1 VSDDDL
7 EPTDPVDAPG
17 GSPVE
22 PLEPP
27 VPSEPAAAQA
37 RPEGAGAVKTD
48 LTAKSAAA
56 ATSEPA
62 SAAAAPAKPRL
73 WARIGGRELLEI
85 FVLTGFALAQPLLSE
100 TGKAPELFTYRRLQA
115 LSMVEFVLVVTFV
128 PTLVVW
134 GVERLVALVSRTAAR
149 WLHLAVVAALAALI
163 LIEIGKGRPVPQ
175 GYVLAVVAG
184 ILAIG
189 VTYLVVRSETL
200 RLYLRYASPAPVIF
214 ALLFVATSPSGAV
227 VRNAVTGGA
236 PAKVATSV
244 PAAAD
249 GGSSTSTPAAASTIQ
264 MAPAGTTTVA
274 HPPVVMMF
282 FDEFPLR
289 SLLKPDG
296 TVNAA
301 LFPNFAWLSKN
312 TNWFRNA
319 TGVSGFTPYAVPAML
334 RGEFPAK
341 ALPPVYASYK
351 DNILAELGG
360 TYNVSA
366 AETIT
371 ALCPTSVC
379 HTTTK
384 VQQDTGLEPTL
395 KDSGSALKKIISP
408 FKDKTDPTTEFADSG
423 ATAFTSGDATT
434 SSTGSGNTT
443 TAADKAAATCTS
455 TECLFTNLGA
465 DQPSRVKAFVN
476 TLVPDPAK
484 AKPSFKFLHVLLPHG
499 PWHYTEDGRPYPY
512 PATGPGHNDKDG
524 GWLNQAWPVQV
535 NLAREMLQLSYA
547 DKLLGDVLTK
557 LRAEKVLDKTLL
569 IVTADHGEGF
579 VPGEQARGMDA
590 ATAPDLSWVPMF
602 LKMPGQVTGKLDERN
617 WTHVDL
623 VPTLAD
629 ALHVKLPQTLD
640 GQSALQPPR
649 TNDDKFWFNTPGK
662 KLPIPNPEADYQT
675 VIKGYGG
682 LLGNAKSAADL
693 YKLGPRPDLLGKK
706 VSSLK
711 VAGNSSLTLSLNS
724 ADTGVAKTVTSTS
737 RVPTLIW
744 GHLNGKTGGTVAIV
758 INGVVG
764 AVVPTYADNGAP
776 LAIEAIVPPSLWHNG
791 ANDIEAYMVGGKGA
805 TTELHHVLKH

>member
-1 VSDDDL
+1 VPDDAR
-7 EPTDPVDAPG
+7 EPADPVRTELAAQDAATTRPG
-17 GSPVE
+17 AG
-22 PLEPP
+22 
-27 VPSEPAAAQA
+27 EPAAA
-37 RPEGAGAVKTD
+37 G
-48 LTAKSAAA
+48 SAAP
-56 ATSEPA
+56 T
-62 SAAAAPAKPRL
+62 KPRL
-73 WARIGGRELLEI
+73 WSRIGGRELLEI
-85 FVLTGFALAQPLLSE
+85 FVLAGFALAQPLLSE
-100 TGKAPELFTYRRLQA
+100 TGKAPELFTYRRLHA
-115 LSMVEFVLVVTFV
+115 MSMVEFVLVVTFV
-128 PTLVVW
+128 PTAVLWVA
-134 GVERLVALVSRTAAR
+134 ERLVALVFKPAAR
-149 WLHLAVVAALAALI
+149 WLHLAIVAALAGLI

-175 GYVLAVVAG
+175 GYALAVLAGVLAV
-184 ILAIG
+184 G
-189 VTYLVVRSETL
+189 VTVLVVRSETL
-200 RLYLRYASPAPVIF
+200 RLYLRYASPAPLVF
-214 ALLFVATSPSGAV
+214 ALLFVATSPSGAL
-227 VRNAVTGGA
+227 VREAVTGGS
-236 PAKVATSV
+236 PASIATSV

-249 GGSSTSTPAAASTIQ
+249 GGSSVSTPPAASTIQ
-264 MAPAGTTTVA
+264 MAPAGTKTA
-274 HPPVVMMF
+274 DHPPVVMMF

-301 LFPNFAWLSKN
+301 LFPNFAWLSKK

-334 RGEFPAK
+334 RGEFPAQ
-341 ALPPVYASYK
+341 ALPPVYSSYK
-351 DNILAELGG
+351 DNLLAELAG

-384 VQQDTGLEPTL
+384 VQQSTGLGPTL
-395 KDSGSALKKIISP
+395 KDSGSALAKIISP
-408 FKDKTDPTTEFADSG
+408 FKDKSDPTTEFADSG
-423 ATAFTSGDATT
+423 STAFQAGDATT
-434 SSTGSGNTT
+434 SSTGSGTTT

-476 TLVPDPAK
+476 TLVPDPAT

-499 PWHYTEDGRPYPY
+499 PWHFTDTGRPYPY
-512 PATGPGHNDKDG
+512 PTVGPGHADAG

-557 LRAEKVLDKTLL
+557 LRAENVLDKTLL
-569 IVTADHGEGF
+569 VVTADHGEGF
-579 VPGEQARGMDA
+579 VPGEQARAMDA

-617 WTHVDL
+617 WTNVDL

-629 ALHVKLPQTLD
+629 ALHVQLPQTMD
-640 GQSALQPPR
+640 GQSALKPPR
-649 TNDDKFWFNTPGK
+649 TNDDKFWFNNPGK
-662 KLPIPNPEADYQT
+662 KLAIPTPQADYQK

-682 LLGNAKSAADL
+682 VLGNARSAADL
-693 YKLGPRPDLLGKK
+693 YKLGPRPDLLGKRLT
-706 VSSLK
+706 SLK
-711 VAGNSSLTLSLNS
+711 VAGDSSLSLSLNG
-724 ADTGVAKTVTSTS
+724 AVKTVARTVTSTS

-744 GHLNGKTGGTVAIV
+744 GHLNGKAGGTVAIV
-758 INGVVG
+758 VNGVVG

-776 LAIEAIVPPSLWHNG
+776 LSIEAIVPPSLWHNG

-805 TTELHHVLKH
+805 TTELHHVRNR